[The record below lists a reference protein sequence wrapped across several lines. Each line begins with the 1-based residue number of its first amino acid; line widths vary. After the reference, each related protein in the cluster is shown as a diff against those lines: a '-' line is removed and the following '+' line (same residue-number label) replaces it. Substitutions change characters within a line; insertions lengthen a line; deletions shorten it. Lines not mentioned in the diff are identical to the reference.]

1 MNDSKKN
8 LTEEELKLIKEEELF
23 MEEVY
28 SNPEVAD
35 AEVPSDLHDK
45 VFAEIR
51 LREAKKAAELAEE
64 RRLAEEQELI
74 EYKRR
79 YKKAINRQKWLVL
92 AAVLIMAMAF
102 GMVSIGGPEKVLE
115 KMISM
120 LTGREQI
127 NVDTGHDDIART
139 SGMSEENTYQEIE
152 DTFGFIPVRMN
163 YLPTDVVFL
172 ESQIGE
178 EIQFINI
185 VYGEEDTVKIV
196 YLIQPNFRV
205 SSLGKDMED
214 DFIEEYVKDNGKT
227 TIYIRKYMV
236 DEAEERWSVQFE
248 YQKVTYSLSIADVSQ
263 EEINK
268 IVEGLY
274 FPIK

>member
-28 SNPEVAD
+28 SNPEVAG

-79 YKKAINRQKWLVL
+79 YKKAVNRQKWLVL

-102 GMVSIGGPEKVLE
+102 GMVSIGGPEKIFE
-115 KMISM
+115 KINWMIA
-120 LTGREQI
+120 GREQV
-127 NVDTGHDDIART
+127 NVDSKHEDIVPRT
-139 SGMSEENTYQEIE
+139 SMSEEEAYQEIE
-152 DTFGFIPVRMN
+152 DTFGFVPVGLG
-163 YLPTDVVFL
+163 YVPKGVKFV
-172 ESQIGE
+172 EAQIGE
-178 EIQFINI
+178 EIQFINM
-185 VYGEEDTVKIV
+185 VYGEEDMAKITYV
-196 YLIQPNFRV
+196 IQPNYQV
-205 SSLGKDMED
+205 GSLGKDVED
-214 DFIEEYVKDNGKT
+214 EFEEEYVKQNENAA
-227 TIYIRKYMV
+227 IYIREYLV
-236 DEAEERWSVQFE
+236 DKTEERWSVQFE
-248 YQKVTYSLSIADVSQ
+248 YQKVSYSITIMDTSQ
-263 EEINK
+263 EEVEK
-268 IVEGLY
+268 IVDGLY

>member
-28 SNPEVAD
+28 SNPEVAG

-79 YKKAINRQKWLVL
+79 YKKAVNRQKWLVL

-102 GMVSIGGPEKVLE
+102 GMVSIGGPEKLFD
-115 KMISM
+115 KIRYA
-120 LTGREQI
+120 LIGREQI
-127 NVDTGHDDIART
+127 NVDSDHEDIART
-139 SGMSEENTYQEIE
+139 SGMSEENVYQEIE
-152 DTFGFIPVRMN
+152 NTFGFVPVGLG
-163 YLPTDVVFL
+163 YVPKGVEFL
-172 ESQIGE
+172 EAQMGE
-178 EIQFINI
+178 DIQSIHMLYGQDKKVKLGLFIR
-185 VYGEEDTVKIV
+185 
-196 YLIQPNFRV
+196 PNYQV
-205 SSLGKDMED
+205 SSVGKDMED
-214 DFIEEYVKDNGKT
+214 EFVEEYVENNEYT
-227 TIYIRKYMV
+227 TIYIRKYLIDDV
-236 DEAEERWSVQFE
+236 EERWSVQFE
-248 YQKVTYSLSIADVSQ
+248 YQKVSYSMTIMDTSKDEVKKIAD
-263 EEINK
+263 
-268 IVEGLY
+268 GLY
-274 FPIK
+274 FP

>member
-64 RRLAEEQELI
+64 RRLAEEQELN

-79 YKKAINRQKWLVL
+79 YKKAVKRQKWLVL

-102 GMVSIGGPEKVLE
+102 GMVSIGGPEKILE
-115 KMISM
+115 KISWMIA
-120 LTGREQI
+120 GREQV
-127 NVDTGHDDIART
+127 NVDSENEDVSPI
-139 SGMSEENTYQEIE
+139 SGMREEEAYQEIE
-152 DTFGFIPVRMN
+152 DTFGFTPVGLG
-163 YLPTDVVFL
+163 YVPKGVEFL
-172 ESQIGE
+172 EAQIGE
-178 EIQFINI
+178 EIQSIHM
-185 VYGEEDTVKIV
+185 VYGKDEKVKIGFFIRLN
-196 YLIQPNFRV
+196 YTAG
-205 SSLGKDMED
+205 STGKDMED
-214 DFIEEYVKDNGKT
+214 EFIEEYVENNEYT
-227 TIYIRKYMV
+227 TIYMRKYLL
-236 DEAEERWSVQFE
+236 DGIEERWSVQFE
-248 YQKVTYSLSIADVSQ
+248 YKGVSYSLSIADIEKAEV
-263 EEINK
+263 NK